1 MKRLLNLIIIVLV
14 ISLPFIPIADILI
27 PKGVHLEDQILSII
41 LLIPII
47 KIIVCLVLIISHKA
61 YNSNK
66 QGWILFTIGLFA
78 ILPLYL
84 EISILKSTQH
94 TPLIL
99 TYIKQTCLL
108 FSLITLLLITIRT
121 LNSLKTELGK
131 LTFGILCC
139 VIIYHIWDNINELIV
154 IYNASKPNIETSDI
168 ITKLVKPIRIDTSL
182 NALLYLIPIYIGLFY
197 VYRGRIRIWKFNA
210 VLAFCILGIVL
221 SLPNIIINKNIVN
234 TIFTST
240 AVALMPSYF
249 LGIIMLTK
257 SARKLR

>member
-1 MKRLLNLIIIVLV
+1 MKRLFNLIIIFLV

-41 LLIPII
+41 LLIAIT

-84 EISILKSTQH
+84 EISILKSTQN

-108 FSLITLLLITIRT
+108 FSLVTLLLITIRT

-139 VIIYHIWDNINELIV
+139 VIIYHIWDYINDLIV
-154 IYNASKPNIETSDI
+154 INNASKHNIETSEI

-182 NALLYLIPIYIGLFY
+182 TALLYLIPICIGLFY

-210 VLAFCILGIVL
+210 VLAFCILGMVL
-221 SLPNIIINKNIVN
+221 CLPNIIINKNIVN

-240 AVALMPSYF
+240 AASLMPSYF